1 MLMDAIN
8 SRIPVLV
15 LALTVAVTGD
25 VEAQLFVRGDINF
38 DGQVSLTDVV
48 QVFETIAFGDPMFPC
63 FDALDVDDDGSFP
76 ANGLEDAFKLWN
88 WLFQLGPSPS
98 APFPKSGADPT
109 TNDNY
114 GCAAGAIEPPLPA
127 NPGYAFAWEAPR
139 YVRRGSQGVEVYL
152 RATTQDAVGAFS
164 LAYKLR
170 KNLVANVEADFAGT
184 VLPKIERQHIEGTGT
199 FRLERIVL
207 PNDPE
212 FDLLLVAA
220 IFIKAA
226 PPGNGV
232 GSPFLRIPFAATQ
245 GALDNQRLLR
255 LVISIRA
262 DAPLGTTQTALEPAG
277 ATFLL
282 PGNGS
287 ALHGLRNEFSQIDPN
302 LITPAIVPQAI
313 GVWRPIAW
321 DAGEFFRGDANG
333 DHCRD
338 LSDPV
343 HTLSFLFLGQSRS
356 LCPDAADANDD
367 GRLDISDSI
376 LMLAYLFSGGSPP
389 PYPPFLG
396 PDACWFDETED
407 ALGDCNYECA
417 ECAR

>member
-1 MLMDAIN
+1 MQPNTLN
-8 SRIPVLV
+8 SRISVLA
-15 LALTVAVTGD
+15 LALTVAVAVD
-25 VEAQLFVRGDINF
+25 ARAQLFVRGDVNF

-48 QVFETIAFGDPMFPC
+48 QVFETTAFGAPTFPC

-76 ANGLEDAFKLWN
+76 VNGLEDAFKLWN
-88 WLFQLGPSPS
+88 WLFRLGPAPS

-114 GCAAGAIEPPLPA
+114 GCAAGAIKPPLPA
-127 NPGYAFAWEAPR
+127 NPGYAFALDAPR

-152 RATTQDAVGAFS
+152 RATTQAPVGAFS

-170 KNLVANVEADFAGT
+170 KKLVANVEADFAGT
-184 VLPKIERQHIEGTGT
+184 VLPKIERQYIEGSGA

-220 IFIKAA
+220 IFIKAG
-226 PPGNGV
+226 PSLNGV
-232 GSPFLRIPFAATQ
+232 DSPFLRIPFAATQ

-255 LVISIRA
+255 LVVSIRA

-287 ALHGLRNEFSQIDPN
+287 VLHGLRNEFSQIDPKF
-302 LITPAIVPQAI
+302 ISPAIVPLTI
-313 GVWRPIAW
+313 GMWRPIAW

-333 DHCRD
+333 DRCRD

-343 HTLSFLFLGQSRS
+343 HTLSFLFLGRSRS

-376 LMLAYLFSGGSPP
+376 FMLAYLFSGGPPP
-389 PYPPFLG
+389 PYVPFIG
-396 PDACWFDETED
+396 PDACWFDETDD
-407 ALGDCNYECA
+407 ALGECNYECA
-417 ECAR
+417 ECPR